1 MNILITGIHGFVGS
15 NLVAA
20 LKERHNLYGL
30 DIVAPAKEGV
40 IKTFSWKDIEPASF
54 PLQSLPKFDAIVHLA
69 GKAHDTKN
77 QAVAQTYFD
86 INTGL
91 TRKIFDFFIESSAQ
105 KFVFFSSVK
114 AAADSVV
121 GDMLTEDVVP
131 APVGPYGESKIKA
144 EEYILDGLKAE
155 DGKLKVGSRDGKG
168 VYILRPCMIHGP
180 GNKGNLNLLYNV
192 VRKGI
197 PWPLGSFENRR
208 SFTSIDNLCYVVEGL
223 LTKEVESFTEKSLS
237 GLLNLGG
244 TMLGTSREKP
254 FRKQGIISDVDKP
267 ALIQRNI
274 AELGL
279 DCVVC
284 IGGNGTQKTAAKFA
298 AMGINIVSVP
308 KTIDNDIWGTDIS
321 FGFDSAVSIATDA
334 IDRLHSTASSHKR
347 VMVIEVMGHKAG
359 WIALY
364 SGMAGGGDVIL
375 VPEIPYNIKNIGDTI
390 LNRLKKGKPYSIVV
404 VAEGIQT
411 DGRKRAAE
419 YIAQEIEYE
428 TGIETRETVLGYI
441 QRGGSPTPFDRNLST
456 RMGGH
461 ATELIANGQFGR
473 MIALKGD
480 EISSVAL
487 EEVAGKLKLV
497 TEEHDLVVQG
507 RRMGICF
514 G

>member
-1 MNILITGIHGFVGS
+1 MRIGILTSGGDCPGINATIRGVCKTAINHYGMEVIGIHSGF
-15 NLVAA
+15 
-20 LKERHNLYGL
+20 
-30 DIVAPAKEGV
+30 
-40 IKTFSWKDIEPASF
+40 
-54 PLQSLPKFDAIVHLA
+54 Q
-69 GKAHDTKN
+69 
-77 QAVAQTYFD
+77 
-86 INTGL
+86 
-91 TRKIFDFFIESSAQ
+91 
-105 KFVFFSSVK
+105 
-114 AAADSVV
+114 
-121 GDMLTEDVVP
+121 
-131 APVGPYGESKIKA
+131 
-144 EEYILDGLKAE
+144 
-155 DGKLKVGSRDGKG
+155 
-168 VYILRPCMIHGP
+168 
-180 GNKGNLNLLYNV
+180 
-192 VRKGI
+192 
-197 PWPLGSFENRR
+197 
-208 SFTSIDNLCYVVEGL
+208 GL
-223 LTKEVESFTEKSLS
+223 LTKDIESFTDKSLS
-237 GLLNLGG
+237 GLLNQGG

-254 FRKQGIISDVDKP
+254 FKKGGVVSDVDKP
-267 ALIQRNI
+267 ALILQNI
-274 AELGL
+274 QEMGL

-298 AMGINIVSVP
+298 AMGVNIVSVP

-375 VPEIPYNIKNIGDTI
+375 VPEIPYNIKNIGNTI
-390 LNRLKKGKPYSIVV
+390 LERLKKGKPYSIVV
-404 VAEGIQT
+404 VAEGILT

-480 EISSVAL
+480 CTKVTSDMIAGSVGVNPVIIRKTLSQLKKAGLIHVARGTGGAELAKAADEISLLDIYQAVECL
-487 EEVAGKLKLV
+487 GLTGQLFGF
-497 TEEHDLVVQG
+497 HDNPNPACPIGHNIHNVFNIFQNEKMWIFRLT
-507 RRMGICF
+507 
-514 G
+514 

>member
-1 MNILITGIHGFVGS
+1 MRIGILTSGGDCPGINATIRGVCKTAINYYGMEVVGIHSGF
-15 NLVAA
+15 
-20 LKERHNLYGL
+20 
-30 DIVAPAKEGV
+30 
-40 IKTFSWKDIEPASF
+40 
-54 PLQSLPKFDAIVHLA
+54 Q
-69 GKAHDTKN
+69 
-77 QAVAQTYFD
+77 
-86 INTGL
+86 
-91 TRKIFDFFIESSAQ
+91 
-105 KFVFFSSVK
+105 
-114 AAADSVV
+114 
-121 GDMLTEDVVP
+121 
-131 APVGPYGESKIKA
+131 
-144 EEYILDGLKAE
+144 
-155 DGKLKVGSRDGKG
+155 
-168 VYILRPCMIHGP
+168 
-180 GNKGNLNLLYNV
+180 
-192 VRKGI
+192 
-197 PWPLGSFENRR
+197 
-208 SFTSIDNLCYVVEGL
+208 GL
-223 LTKEVESFTEKSLS
+223 LTKDVELITDKSLS

-244 TMLGTSREKP
+244 TILGTSREKP
-254 FRKQGIISDVDKP
+254 FKKGGVVAEDVNKP
-267 ALIQRNI
+267 ALIEHNI
-274 AELGL
+274 KEIGL

-284 IGGNGTQKTAAKFA
+284 IGGNGTQKTAAKLA
-298 AMGINIVSVP
+298 AMGLNIVSVP

-375 VPEIPYNIKNIGDTI
+375 LPEIPYDIKNIGEVI
-390 LNRLKKGKPYSIVV
+390 LNRLRKGKPYSIVV

-428 TGIETRETVLGYI
+428 NGIETRETVLGYI

-461 ATELIANGQFGR
+461 ATELIADGQFGR

-480 EISSVAL
+480 EISSL
-487 EEVAGKLKLV
+487 PLNEVAGKLKLV
-497 TEEHDLVVQG
+497 TEDHDLVVQG

>member
-1 MNILITGIHGFVGS
+1 MRIGILTSGGDCPGINATIRGVCKTAINYYGMEVVGIHSGF
-15 NLVAA
+15 
-20 LKERHNLYGL
+20 
-30 DIVAPAKEGV
+30 
-40 IKTFSWKDIEPASF
+40 
-54 PLQSLPKFDAIVHLA
+54 Q
-69 GKAHDTKN
+69 
-77 QAVAQTYFD
+77 
-86 INTGL
+86 
-91 TRKIFDFFIESSAQ
+91 
-105 KFVFFSSVK
+105 
-114 AAADSVV
+114 
-121 GDMLTEDVVP
+121 
-131 APVGPYGESKIKA
+131 
-144 EEYILDGLKAE
+144 
-155 DGKLKVGSRDGKG
+155 
-168 VYILRPCMIHGP
+168 
-180 GNKGNLNLLYNV
+180 
-192 VRKGI
+192 
-197 PWPLGSFENRR
+197 
-208 SFTSIDNLCYVVEGL
+208 GL
-223 LTKEVESFTEKSLS
+223 LTKDVELITDKSLS

-244 TMLGTSREKP
+244 TILGTSREKP
-254 FRKQGIISDVDKP
+254 FKKGGVVAEDVNKP
-267 ALIQRNI
+267 ALIEHNI
-274 AELGL
+274 KEIGL

-284 IGGNGTQKTAAKFA
+284 IGGNGTQKTAAKLA
-298 AMGINIVSVP
+298 AIGLNIVSVP

-375 VPEIPYNIKNIGDTI
+375 LPEIPYDIKNIGEVI
-390 LNRLKKGKPYSIVV
+390 LNRLRKGKPYSIVV

-461 ATELIANGQFGR
+461 ATELIADGQFGR

-480 EISSVAL
+480 EISSL
-487 EEVAGKLKLV
+487 PLNEVAGKLKLV
-497 TEEHDLVVQG
+497 TEDHDLVVQG